1 MLAEVAEALDRWIID
16 TNLRHVAEGF
26 LRLRPCTI
34 RVLGQSALLELGLPL
49 ELAATRDVDVRAD
62 YENAVRVRFA
72 ELLAAHGRELDPL
85 GDEIWMPRET
95 RYTVA
100 FRGKLVRLML
110 AEPEAILVSKALKAP
125 IKNRALVTEY
135 LAVGPTERFW
145 ALAKKYAVA
154 LEDFT

>member
-1 MLAEVAEALDRWIID
+1 M
-16 TNLRHVAEGF
+16 
-26 LRLRPCTI
+26 
-34 RVLGQSALLELGLPL
+34 
-49 ELAATRDVDVRAD
+49 
-62 YENAVRVRFA
+62 
-72 ELLAAHGRELDPL
+72 L